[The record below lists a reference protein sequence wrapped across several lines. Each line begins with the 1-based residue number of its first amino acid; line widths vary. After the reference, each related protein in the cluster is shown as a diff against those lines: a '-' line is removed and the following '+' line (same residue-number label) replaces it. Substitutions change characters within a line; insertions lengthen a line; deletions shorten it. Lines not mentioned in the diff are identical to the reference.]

1 MPKLSMMELAQEM
14 MGFMTDKDVLEKI
27 KDKMPELRDLDED
40 ELDKLDKDE
49 VMMKSTQIT
58 QPLQSPG
65 FFYMMLVQEKK
76 APVYYG
82 ETVGPDNPEA
92 VLLRWKISD
101 DQYRV
106 IFGDL
111 SAMDVTAK
119 ELDDL
124 EK

>member
-1 MPKLSMMELAQEM
+1 MMELAEEM

-27 KDKMPELRDLDED
+27 KDKIPEFSGLDED
-40 ELDKLDKDE
+40 ELNKLDMNE
-49 VMMKSTQIT
+49 VMMKTMEVT
-58 QPLQSPG
+58 KPLQSPG
-65 FFYMMLVQEKK
+65 FFYMMLTQEKK
-76 APVYYG
+76 EPVYYG
-82 ETVGPDNPEA
+82 ETVGPDDVEA

-111 SAMDVTAK
+111 SAMDVTAEELK
-119 ELDDL
+119 EL